1 VKGQLPGAFL
11 DGYNATIMA
20 YGQIRFGK
28 TLTMKID
35 SQLTS
40 ISDDLDVDLGNAAT
54 GLQGVCCMIS
64 ENKKMMRIEGSN
76 KRFVRKRF
84 VRKRGFNK
92 WRFKKKDLKVKSLR

>member
-84 VRKRGFNK
+84 VRKRDLISG
-92 WRFKKKDLKVKSLR
+92 DLKRKI